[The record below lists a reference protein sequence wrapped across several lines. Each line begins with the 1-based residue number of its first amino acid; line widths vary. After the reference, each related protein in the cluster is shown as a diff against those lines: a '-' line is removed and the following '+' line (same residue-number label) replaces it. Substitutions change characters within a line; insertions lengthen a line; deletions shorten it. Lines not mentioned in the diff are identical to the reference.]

1 MIRNTRVTRSSTRLL
16 HPSLSPRVRISLN
29 GPRNIIATRPVSNRR
44 VVSNHPTASFLSVGR
59 TGLLENVARQ
69 LAGAQLNSADSRP
82 PPSLHLYFANYFQRR
97 FNASIFRPI
106 NRISPRCLGIVSA
119 WPARIVNPAI
129 LRGVNSLAAQ
139 PTQLQVTPTPI
150 KLMAAGQIATR
161 LGR

>member
-1 MIRNTRVTRSSTRLL
+1 MQSIILVENHSSLRILIGSNVIRNTRVTRSSTRLL

-82 PPSLHLYFANYFQRR
+82 PPFPSPLLCKLLPTPFQRLYL
-97 FNASIFRPI
+97 
-106 NRISPRCLGIVSA
+106 SPHQPDPRGVSA
-119 WPARIVNPAI
+119 
-129 LRGVNSLAAQ
+129 
-139 PTQLQVTPTPI
+139 
-150 KLMAAGQIATR
+150 
-161 LGR
+161 